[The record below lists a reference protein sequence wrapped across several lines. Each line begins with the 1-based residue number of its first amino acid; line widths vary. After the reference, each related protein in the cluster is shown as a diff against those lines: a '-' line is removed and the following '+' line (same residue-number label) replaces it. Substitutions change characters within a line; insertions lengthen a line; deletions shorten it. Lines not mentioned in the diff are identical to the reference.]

1 MSPERSRRGNR
12 WSVNECLQL
21 QREFELLNLSID
33 EIANRHKRTPSAIM
47 NKLDR
52 EGFADYNVL
61 YSNYYGLNSYIP
73 TEGTNNEEEEEE
85 EEDANLEDQD
95 YSPEEDEDDDDD
107 DENWVGDVEEV
118 IDDVDDIKQHVMRLE
133 KQVTAL
139 TEMFMKQTKN
149 HKSVFSL
156 FA

>member
-33 EIANRHKRTPSAIM
+33 EIADRHKRTPSAIM

-52 EGFADYNVL
+52 EGLADYNVL
-61 YSNYYGLNSYIP
+61 YSNYNVLNSQMPIQQ
-73 TEGTNNEEEEEE
+73 TNKYESDEEE
-85 EEDANLEDQD
+85 EEDVEENLEDEE
-95 YSPEEDEDDDDD
+95 YTPEEEEEDEEEADDDD
-107 DENWVGDVEEV
+107 
-118 IDDVDDIKQHVMRLE
+118 IKVHVMRLE
-133 KQVTAL
+133 KQVMAL